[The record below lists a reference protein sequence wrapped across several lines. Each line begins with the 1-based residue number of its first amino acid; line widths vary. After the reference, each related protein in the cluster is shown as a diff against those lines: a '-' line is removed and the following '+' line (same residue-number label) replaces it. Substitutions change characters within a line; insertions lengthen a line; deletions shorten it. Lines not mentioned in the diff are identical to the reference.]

1 MQMRNGHKA
10 EARWRSSV
18 LAASHAHDL
27 SLDFLNSNG
36 DPDRK
41 REEFSVPFLDRV
53 AQVSIERELAVRE
66 LPELIQHTRRQ
77 LRRVLEQRNRA
88 RALDERLNIPLHL
101 AVFDSWCEGLTREQ
115 VARRRGVSR
124 TRTSQIAVYLRSL
137 DVIKEFVGVLRQQ
150 MEPG

>member
-1 MQMRNGHKA
+1 MRNGHRA
-10 EARWRSSV
+10 EARWRYGAM
-18 LAASHAHDL
+18 AASHPHDL

-36 DPDRK
+36 DPNRK

-53 AQVSIERELAVRE
+53 AQVSIDRELAVRE
-66 LPELIQHTRRQ
+66 LPALIQRTRRQ

-88 RALDERLNIPLHL
+88 HALDEQLNIPLHL

-115 VARRRGVSR
+115 VARRRRVTR

-137 DVIKEFVGVLRQQ
+137 DVIKEFVGILRQQ
-150 MEPG
+150 MELG